1 MDLSYKSVG
10 AQHWQEI
17 DVSLWKFFP
26 FVISFNIG
34 TPKMAADEQQRQS
47 RRIHLP
53 AQINTGARRSNSARN
68 SRYH

>member
-1 MDLSYKSVG
+1 MDLGYKSVG
-10 AQHWQEI
+10 APQWQEI
-17 DVSLWKFFP
+17 DVSLWKFFT

-34 TPKMAADEQQRQS
+34 TPKMAADEQRRES

-53 AQINTGARRSNSARN
+53 AQINTGARQTTSARN